1 MDYQKACQILELENN
16 KKYKKREIKRIY
28 HRLALKYHPDKN
40 SNTDENADEI
50 FKEVNEA
57 YEYLTRRFEMVD
69 VIEVN
74 LESHESFDISNYRYH
89 FKVYISSLFPAE
101 TINHEVLD
109 IIIDQILSRCEKKS
123 MEFIRNFNSDHIIG
137 LYSMLQKYE
146 NILPK
151 QPNELLDKIVTLF
164 REKLLKKNTY
174 ILDVSIDD
182 LFDQNIYRLQHGSNE
197 YLVPMWISELTY
209 DDNGDEIKVQCIPE
223 LPDFVTLDENNV
235 VHLNVRVNLANIFSK
250 NKNGIE
256 IKVGNKIFTVNLEE
270 LSIEKNQTLIRKNA
284 GIPAYNDDDLFDVST
299 ISDVHIHI
307 ELLED

>member
-40 SNTDENADEI
+40 SNTDENTDEI

-74 LESHESFDISNYRYH
+74 LDTHESFDISNYRYH

-209 DDNGDEIKVQCIPE
+209 DDNGDEIKVQCIPD
-223 LPDFVTLDENNV
+223 LPKFVTVDDNNNL
-235 VHLNVRVNLANIFSK
+235 HFSVRVNLPRIFTN
-250 NKNGIE
+250 NKDGIN
-256 IKVGNKIFTVNLEE
+256 IKVGKKVFTIPLNDLTLE
-270 LSIEKNQTLIRKNA
+270 KKQTITRSGE
-284 GIPAYNDDDLFDVST
+284 GIPTYNEDDLFDVT
-299 ISDVHIHI
+299 TLSDVFIHL
-307 ELLED
+307 ELVEE